1 MSNSDTERLMIK
13 IWKELFELEN
23 INENTNFF
31 LIGGTSL
38 IALQLSARIHQELG
52 KELPVIAVFENPILG
67 QLAQV
72 VEGIEV
78 QVMPEGEMVQIVK
91 DHEHDFEPFE
101 LTDIQY
107 AYWFGGNG
115 SAVLGKV
122 KTHAY
127 MELMC
132 KEYSLK
138 DIEKAV
144 NKVII
149 KQPMLRAIVMEDGY
163 QKVLPEIPYYQIDE
177 IKCNSIQAFLT
188 AIEKLRNQIENE
200 PFEST
205 NCQLFTIRAVSYD
218 TEVSLH
224 IQFNSILFDGKS
236 IFLFLDEINYYLKN
250 PQENVDGYSIT
261 YRDYTRAIKNIK
273 KTKKYECDKKY
284 VLEQLDKMKEIPPLP
299 LNQSPEKILI
309 QTISHHAVYV
319 ENKKWNAFKN
329 QCRKNNLTPNAVLL
343 TIYSEVLALWSNT
356 FEFTLNFTCFDRLLE
371 EAEINRLIG
380 DFTLLLLV
388 NIELKK
394 KETFKQRALKVQEN
408 LAKAMDHK
416 YFGTIDT
423 EREVAKRYGKKSC
436 AFPIVFT
443 GMLGMD
449 SDCENFGEIS
459 YLSTKTS
466 QTWLDLQAIEL
477 GERLMIRMEVVEEL
491 LSFEMLEEMLTVYLD
506 VMDKLL
512 EDEAWEVKKPLLAQ
526 VKNLEIRDKY
536 NGVTMP
542 VNCDTLDY
550 LFVQQVCKNPDY
562 YAVLSEEKCL
572 TYRELFNLAYEL
584 AQKLKDCKGKY
595 VSVMLPKG
603 PKQVIA
609 VMAVLM
615 AGKAYVPI
623 DIENPISRKTRIFS
637 NLHSDG
643 MITLE
648 ELENEARKIGAY
660 KIFCPVLDTKETYN
674 PMDYV
679 ALSKFDDIAYVIFT
693 SGSTGM
699 PKGVIIS
706 HKGAINTILD
716 VNRRF
721 SVCEM
726 DRTLGL
732 SNLNFDLSVYDIFG
746 MLVCGG
752 AVVTLQEEH
761 KRNPEKWM
769 KLVDKFHISIWN
781 SVPAFMQMM
790 VEYLKGGIDGNLAKL
805 KLVLLS
811 GDRIPCELSNE
822 IRNYAPKVQVIG
834 LGGATEASIWSNYFI
849 ANENKISMD
858 WGIIPYG
865 YPLTNQKYYVLN
877 EVLQDC
883 PNYVKGR
890 LYIGGEGLAY
900 GYLNDEE
907 QTKQK
912 FFIHP
917 DKKERIYDTG
927 DNGRYWSDGT
937 IEFLGREDFQVKIR
951 GHRIELGEI
960 EAAFCECKTID
971 SAVATVIKGEG
982 KESKIAVMI
991 KTALPNDSSE
1001 EKYLKYIST
1010 ILPDYMVPALCEVV
1024 DEIPLTANGKI
1035 DRKEIAKILNEHMT
1049 IKLQN
1054 IVKEKK
1060 KIEEPLTEIQKKVI
1074 HVWKEILE
1082 YDGVS
1087 LDDEFYEY
1095 GGNSMLMI
1103 RFINRLK
1110 ELYGIYMT
1118 PDVFFMGS
1126 TVREL
1131 AQSCK

>member
-1 MSNSDTERLMIK
+1 MSNSDTERFMIE
-13 IWKELFELEN
+13 IWKELFGLED
-23 INENTNFF
+23 IDKNTNYF

-38 IALQLSARIHQELG
+38 IALQLSARIHQETG

-67 QLAQV
+67 QLVQV
-72 VEGIEV
+72 VEELEV
-78 QVMPEGEMVQIVK
+78 QEVPEGEKIQMIC

-132 KEYSLK
+132 KGYSLK
-138 DIEKAV
+138 DLEKAV

-149 KQPMLRAIVMEDGY
+149 KQPMLRVIVTEDGY
-163 QKVLPEIPYYQIDE
+163 QRVLPEVPYYRIDE
-177 IKCNSIQAFLT
+177 IKYDSIQDFLT

-200 PFEST
+200 SLEST

-250 PQENVDGYSIT
+250 PQEDVEGYSIT

-273 KTKKYECDKKY
+273 KTKKYECDKQY

-299 LNQSPEKILI
+299 LSQSPEKILT
-309 QTISHHAVYV
+309 QTISHHEIYI
-319 ENKKWNAFKN
+319 ESKKWNAFKS

-371 EAEINRLIG
+371 EEEINRLIG

-394 KETFKQRALKVQEN
+394 KENFKERAIKVQEN

-423 EREVAKRYGKKSC
+423 EREIAKRYGTKSS

-477 GERLMIRMEVVEEL
+477 GERLMIRMEAVEEL
-491 LSFEMLEEMLTVYLD
+491 LPFEMVEEMLTVYLD

-526 VKNLEIRDKY
+526 VKNFGMRDKY
-536 NGVTMP
+536 NSVTMP
-542 VNCDTLDY
+542 VNKDTLDH
-550 LFVQQVCKNPDY
+550 LFVQQVCKNPDS

-572 TYRELFNLAYEL
+572 TYRELFNLSYEL
-584 AQKLKDCKGKY
+584 AQKLKDCKGTY
-595 VSVMLPKG
+595 VLVMLPKG
-603 PKQVIA
+603 PKQVVA

-615 AGKAYVPI
+615 AGKAYVPL

-637 NLHSDG
+637 NLHSDA
-643 MITLE
+643 MITLQ
-648 ELENEARKIGAY
+648 ELENEAKEIGAY
-660 KIFCPVLDTKETYN
+660 KIFYPVLDTKENYN
-674 PMDYV
+674 PIDYV
-679 ALSKFDDIAYVIFT
+679 STSKFDDIAYVIFT

-699 PKGVIIS
+699 PKGVVIP
-706 HKGAINTILD
+706 HKGVINTILD
-716 VNRRF
+716 INRRF
-721 SVCEM
+721 SVGET

-752 AVVTLQEEH
+752 AVVTLQEEDR
-761 KRNPEKWM
+761 RNPEKWM
-769 KLVDKFHISIWN
+769 VLMEKFHVTVWN

-790 VEYLKGGIDGNLAKL
+790 MEYLKGDTDGSLLEL

-811 GDRIPCELSNE
+811 GDRIPCELPNE
-822 IRNYAPKVQVIG
+822 IQNYAAQIQVVG

-849 ANENKISMD
+849 ADKVSLD
-858 WGIIPYG
+858 WGIVPYG

-883 PNYVKGR
+883 PDYVKGR

-907 QTKQK
+907 QTNEK
-912 FFIHP
+912 FFIHS

-960 EAAFCECKTID
+960 EAAFSECENVD
-971 SAVATVIKGEG
+971 SAVAAVIKGEG
-982 KESKIAVMI
+982 RESQIAVMI
-991 KTALPNDSSE
+991 KIAFPNDDRTE
-1001 EKYLKYIST
+1001 EYVKQASD
-1010 ILPDYMVPALCEVV
+1010 ILPDYMMPVWCEVV
-1024 DEIPLTANGKI
+1024 DKIPLTANGKI
-1035 DRKEIAKILNEHMT
+1035 DRKEIAKILSEHME
-1049 IKLQN
+1049 IQLQN
-1054 IVKEKK
+1054 LVKEKK

-1074 HVWKEILE
+1074 HVWKEVLE
-1082 YDGVS
+1082 YDGIS
-1087 LDDEFYEY
+1087 LDDEFYDY

-1110 ELYGIYMT
+1110 ELYGIHMT

-1131 AQSCK
+1131 AQSCE